1 MIYLMTLVIVQ
12 YEIQSEMRETAYL
25 RAEERAYREQERA
38 LIDMYGTLGD
48 MTEEELLQYTMMLSL
63 EETSNAT
70 MSHASTSQ
78 QPTEQDLLDQEER
91 DLIQAVILSTLPDDE
106 ANI

>member
-48 MTEEELLQYTMMLSL
+48 MTEEEL
-63 EETSNAT
+63 
-70 MSHASTSQ
+70 
-78 QPTEQDLLDQEER
+78 
-91 DLIQAVILSTLPDDE
+91 IQ
-106 ANI
+106 

>member
-1 MIYLMTLVIVQ
+1 
-12 YEIQSEMRETAYL
+12 
-25 RAEERAYREQERA
+25 
-38 LIDMYGTLGD
+38 
-48 MTEEELLQYTMMLSL
+48 MMLSL